1 MWSKDRTWPPA
12 PATPPGAAAIND
24 LIDTIGFYAIIA
36 CLVGLLLSALGTWG
50 LLRRTVPAQDAVRLL
65 ALADRFCYIR
75 TTPTM
80 MRELIVPAAEESAP
94 GLLAELHAEYAGRQP
109 PDLLAEVRR
118 LAERLPS

>member
-1 MWSKDRTWPPA
+1 RALYLSCRASALRVLSAGGTQLDYPA
-12 PATPPGAAAIND
+12 
-24 LIDTIGFYAIIA
+24 
-36 CLVGLLLSALGTWG
+36 VGLLLSALGTWG
-50 LLRRTVPAQDAVRLL
+50 LLRQTVPAQDAVRLL

-80 MRELIVPAAEESAP
+80 MRERIVPAAEESAP
-94 GLLAELHAEYAGRQP
+94 GLLAELHAEYADRQP